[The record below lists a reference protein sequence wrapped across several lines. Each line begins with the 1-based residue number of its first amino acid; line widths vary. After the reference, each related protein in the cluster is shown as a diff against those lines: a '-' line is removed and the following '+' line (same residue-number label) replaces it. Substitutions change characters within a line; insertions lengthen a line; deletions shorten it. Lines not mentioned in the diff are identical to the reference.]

1 MGQVGKW
8 AFIVGLVIAVAAGLG
23 FNQPWV
29 GWVLA
34 VLGLIVGFLNVGDKE
49 THGFLLAAI
58 ALIVSASALVGLPY
72 IGGYATNIIG
82 NVIAFLS
89 AAVLVVSLKSLFSTA
104 KD

>member
-1 MGQVGKW
+1 MALVGKW
-8 AFIVGLVIAVAAGLG
+8 AFIVGLIIAVAAGLG

-58 ALIVSASALVGLPY
+58 ALIVAANAVAGLPY
-72 IGGYATNIIG
+72 IGGYATNIIA
-82 NVIAFLS
+82 NLIAFLA
-89 AAVLVVSLKSLFSTA
+89 AAVLVVALKSLFGIA